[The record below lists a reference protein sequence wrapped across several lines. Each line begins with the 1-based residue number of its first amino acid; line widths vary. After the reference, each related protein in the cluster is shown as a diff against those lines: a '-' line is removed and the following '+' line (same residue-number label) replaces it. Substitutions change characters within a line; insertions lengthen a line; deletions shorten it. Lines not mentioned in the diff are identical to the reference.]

1 MPEATPA
8 ESQGSLSV
16 LASSSADSRGMK
28 RRWIVFAVVVA
39 TMVAYF
45 LPFLLLGNNSFITIH
60 DTLDGEFVNAYLLVA
75 TGKALTFK
83 GGATIDNIMN
93 GLPRAELPSGLNVNV
108 LLFYIFSPAWAYI
121 VNFILV
127 HIIAFCGMFLLLRKY
142 IFTDENDYLLAGAVS
157 LCFFLVPFYT
167 IYGISV
173 AGQPLLAYAFFNIR
187 NREHHWV
194 NYLII
199 LFFPFWSDLALI
211 APFAVS
217 VLLLIFVIDW
227 ARTRRLNMHFLVS
240 IVLFAV
246 TYLAIQYQLIVS
258 ILGSTALASHRTA
271 WNRWTDLNL
280 RSNLSRAAEML
291 LMTQYHSGSYYTLPI
306 ILAACAALVLLLTR
320 KRRPGVLDLMAIG
333 IVLICLEYGF
343 YDWLVRWFGH
353 ILPGLRTF
361 NAGRFYFLLP
371 MLWLL
376 LFASCLRELKRPRWG
391 KPVVW
396 CLIAV
401 QLFLIL
407 KSNTEYKNN
416 VRLLAGKPV
425 YEPSFKRFFAA
436 DLFAEI
442 DKFIAK
448 PKSEYRV
455 VSIGIF
461 PSVALFNGFYTL
473 DGYLSSYP
481 LSYKNKFRK
490 IDAMELDKNP
500 KLEKYFDE
508 WGNRCY
514 VFSSELEFDEMCDR
528 KSHYVVHNLQLDM
541 DQLRAMGGRYIIS
554 AAYIENSAQLGLKL
568 EKEFSSPNS
577 FWDLYLYSVN
587 SPGPDH
593 APAPNGK
600 QNTVA
605 ERRTPTVLAT
615 RQ

>member
-1 MPEATPA
+1 MPDAAPA
-8 ESQGSLSV
+8 ESPDSFPMLESP
-16 LASSSADSRGMK
+16 SADRRRMN
-28 RRWIVFAVVVA
+28 RRWIVFAVVAA
-39 TMVAYF
+39 TMLAYF

-75 TGKALTFK
+75 TGKAFTFN
-83 GGATIDNIMN
+83 GASTIDNIMN

-108 LLFYIFSPAWAYI
+108 LLFYVLSPAWAYI

-127 HIIAFCGMFLLLRKY
+127 HIIAFGGMFLLLRKY
-142 IFTDENDYLLAGAVS
+142 IFIEEDDYLPAGAVS
-157 LCFFLVPFYT
+157 LCFFLVPYYT

-173 AGQPLLAYAFFNIR
+173 AGQPLLAYAFLNIR
-187 NREHHWV
+187 NRERHWV

-211 APFAVS
+211 APFAITI
-217 VLLLIFVIDW
+217 LLLILVVDW
-227 ARTRRLNMHFLVS
+227 VRTHRLNKPFLIS

-246 TYLAIQYQLIVS
+246 TYLALQYPLIVS
-258 ILGSTALASHRTA
+258 ILGSNALASHRTA

-280 RSNLSRAAEML
+280 QSNLSRAADML
-291 LMTQYHSGSYYTLPI
+291 LMTQYHAGSYHTLPV
-306 ILAACAALVLLLTR
+306 ILAACAALVLLVTR
-320 KRRPGVLDLMAIG
+320 KRRAGVLDLMAIG
-333 IVLICLEYGF
+333 ILLICLEYGF

-376 LFASCLRELKRPRWG
+376 LFASCLKELKRPRWG

-396 CLIAV
+396 CLIAA

-425 YEPSFKRFFAA
+425 YEPSFKRFFAT
-436 DLFAEI
+436 DLFSQI
-442 DKFIAK
+442 DKFIAR

-455 VSIGIF
+455 VSVGIF
-461 PSVALFNGFYTL
+461 PSVAQFNRFYTL

-481 LSYKNKFRK
+481 LSYKDKFRK
-490 IDAMELDKNP
+490 IDAMELAKNE
-500 KLEKYFDE
+500 KLRKYFDE

-514 VFSSELEFDEMCDR
+514 VFSSELEFNDMCDR
-528 KSHYVVHNLQLDM
+528 KSHYVLHNLQLDTQ
-541 DQLRAMGGRYIIS
+541 QLRAMGGQYIIS
-554 AAYIENSAQLGLKL
+554 AAYIEHSAQLGLKL
-568 EKEFSSPNS
+568 EKEFASPNS
-577 FWDLYLYSVN
+577 FWDLYLYSVD
-587 SPGPDH
+587 SPGPDR
-593 APAPNGK
+593 APS

-605 ERRTPTVLAT
+605 ERRTPAVLAT